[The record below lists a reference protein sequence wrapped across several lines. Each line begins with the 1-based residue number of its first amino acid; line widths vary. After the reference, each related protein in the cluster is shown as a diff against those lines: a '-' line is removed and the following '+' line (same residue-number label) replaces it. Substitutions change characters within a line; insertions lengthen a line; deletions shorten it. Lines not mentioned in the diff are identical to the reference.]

1 MTPVMNDSDPEAA
14 ENKQVNCYRAETE
27 AEEEE
32 KETGERRKMKFKIL
46 GLLVMVTVNRK
57 ANGEETDRGRLGA
70 GKRAQR
76 GEVNE
81 MHSGSIRRDPTRKME
96 QYKSL

>member
-32 KETGERRKMKFKIL
+32 TKKEDEVQDFGASSYGESEQEGKWGGDRQRETGGGKEGTERRS
-46 GLLVMVTVNRK
+46 
-57 ANGEETDRGRLGA
+57 E
-70 GKRAQR
+70 
-76 GEVNE
+76 
-81 MHSGSIRRDPTRKME
+81 
-96 QYKSL
+96 

>member
-1 MTPVMNDSDPEAA
+1 
-14 ENKQVNCYRAETE
+14 
-27 AEEEE
+27 
-32 KETGERRKMKFKIL
+32 MKFKIL
-46 GLLVMVTVNRK
+46 GLQVIVKVNRK
-57 ANGEETDRGRLGA
+57 ANGEETDGRRLEA

-76 GEVNE
+76 GELNE